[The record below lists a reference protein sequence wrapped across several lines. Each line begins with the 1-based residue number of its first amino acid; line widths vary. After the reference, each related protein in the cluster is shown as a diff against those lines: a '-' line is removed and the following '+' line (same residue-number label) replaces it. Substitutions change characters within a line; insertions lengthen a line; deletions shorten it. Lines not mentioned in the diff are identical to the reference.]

1 MLYRYEIILEIFKHY
16 TNFVYVLR
24 YLITSHTGIE
34 MRDTRYILIM
44 TTSCTIILNDNLAK
58 LDFSSCA
65 TWKNVMLTLYGKI
78 NIIISVSYYFKYAL
92 VYNMD
97 SKGSTPSSEEKD
109 R

>member
-1 MLYRYEIILEIFKHY
+1 MPYQSYY
-16 TNFVYVLR
+16 TNFLYFLR
-24 YLITSHTGIE
+24 YLITSHTEIAMGY
-34 MRDTRYILIM
+34 RRYILIT
-44 TTSCTIILNDNLAK
+44 TTSCAIMLNDNLAK

-78 NIIISVSYYFKYAL
+78 NIIISVSYYFKYTL

>member
-1 MLYRYEIILEIFKHY
+1 MKD
-16 TNFVYVLR
+16 
-24 YLITSHTGIE
+24 
-34 MRDTRYILIM
+34 MRYILIV
-44 TTSCTIILNDNLAK
+44 TTSCSIMLSDNLAK

-65 TWKNVMLTLYGKI
+65 TCKNVMLTLYGKI

-97 SKGSTPSSEEKD
+97 SKGSTASSEEKD

>member
-1 MLYRYEIILEIFKHY
+1 MYPLYEFRILSGVPHF
-16 TNFVYVLR
+16 
-24 YLITSHTGIE
+24 ITYRNCNE
-34 MRDTRYILIM
+34 DTRYILIM
-44 TTSCTIILNDNLAK
+44 TTSCAIILNDNLAK

-92 VYNMD
+92 VYNTD
-97 SKGSTPSSEEKD
+97 SIGSTPSSEEKD